1 MAKVYVDCADPN
13 DLASLEASFEQLQGK
28 CDITYFRQAKGL
40 METGLVD
47 SRRAAERHIA
57 QETGE
62 TPSAVHARVQRGQKK
77 LVHGEPPSSTPPPS
91 DEIQENQDSE
101 PSHGGKREGSGRP
114 PKFSPPENDPLAAVI
129 PIHSDAMNFSWLAIS
144 QLKRIRL
151 DDPRRE
157 EALDEVEGWIN
168 QNRRK

>member
-13 DLASLEASFEQLQGK
+13 DLASLEAAFEQLQGK

-77 LVHGEPPSSTPPPS
+77 LVHGEPPSPTPLLS
-91 DEIQENQDSE
+91 NEIQENQE
-101 PSHGGKREGSGRP
+101 PEPRKHVATGEKPPGGRREGSGRP
-114 PKFSPPENDPLAAVI
+114 AKYEQDT
-129 PIHSDAMNFSWLAIS
+129 DALF
-144 QLKRIRL
+144 QLKRWWKLASKRDQKTFINWIGT
-151 DDPRRE
+151 E
-157 EALDEVEGWIN
+157 ES
-168 QNRRK
+168 